1 MRHVVASLRNHVFF
15 QGCKHW
21 HRSLLYDNEEMLT
34 KMACPAATHTSSRTG
49 KTAVAML
56 HLDVFDIDGQVV
68 KESVLV
74 DEVSDSTLFCE
85 IFVRRLRLEGA
96 SQTLSIDGVRA
107 VKNKYASRR
116 VELRMR
122 LLLREIITLVGSMIP
137 KVASRVPL
145 IDQGK
150 LNTSWKHLEG
160 LLIEVSGEI
169 VDILLGNDV
178 IHLTTAIETCISR
191 DFESTVSRTR
201 TG

>member
-1 MRHVVASLRNHVFF
+1 
-15 QGCKHW
+15 
-21 HRSLLYDNEEMLT
+21 
-34 KMACPAATHTSSRTG
+34 MACPAATHTSSRTG